1 MSAAR
6 NVIVCLLLHFATL
19 ASAIGAMMIIPP
31 RVAVP
36 IASAAACALVWVG
49 PWEAAREFLGEGD
62 SPPWMAEA

>member
-19 ASAIGAMMIIPP
+19 ASAIGVMMTMPP

-36 IASAAACALVWVG
+36 VASAAACAVVCVG
-49 PWEAAREFLGEGD
+49 QWGAARVPG
-62 SPPWMAEA
+62 

>member
-19 ASAIGAMMIIPP
+19 ASAIGVMMTMPP

-36 IASAAACALVWVG
+36 VASAAACAVVCVG
-49 PWEAAREFLGEGD
+49 Q
-62 SPPWMAEA
+62 